1 MADLAVLGLEIRSDS
16 VPVAGKRLD
25 DFERQAVRTD
35 RTADRV
41 AKTIGR
47 MAAQFAALAAVTFS
61 FNTMIREARA
71 FDAAL
76 AEVSTLLPVVEGE
89 IDAIAEA
96 SRRMSREFG
105 TTAASQAQAF
115 YQAISAGAG
124 DAAQATE
131 LLEVAN
137 RTAIGGITQVTVAVD
152 ILTTATNA
160 YAASG
165 LTASDAADTLFV
177 GMRAGKTTI
186 DELASTLG
194 RVIPQATAVGL
205 SFDEIVAATAA
216 LTTQGQSTEMA
227 VTGLSGIMT
236 QLLKPSSQA
245 VDLAKELGIEFSAT
259 AAQTMGLAGFMEYLV
274 EATGGSQEAL
284 AMLFGSTEA
293 LRAVFSLAGQ
303 GGEKFNDILADMED
317 RAGAADEAF
326 NRVSQSLDQRLNVA
340 LSTIADVALGMGM
353 TLLEY
358 VVPGLEAAANAAQF
372 LADNSGTVGEI
383 AIIAGAGLGTYAV
396 AATGAAVATGT
407 FTAAIGLLGTTIA
420 VLTGPAGALALAAAG
435 IAFMVIKMGDVKS
448 PAEEAADAI
457 DEVDKA
463 LNDVKDSEPAH
474 TMALMK
480 TIQAHLDAANAA
492 LANAMAE
499 REYLS
504 ARRDTLHFLGEDLPG
519 GGGGQDIYDRTVQNN
534 ASEIERLMT
543 LIGDLEARRR
553 ALGET
558 LMDPVGGAITDEDWS
573 EFNNPPKLP
582 GKTPL
587 KLGGGSAPQLNAYQE
602 ATQAVLDNIAAL
614 ERQQQAFGLS
624 ETAADRFNTAMD
636 LLGAA
641 QEAGIPITDELIG
654 EINELADAHAVAGE
668 AARKMA
674 DEERKANEQLEF
686 NRNTFNGFFQ
696 DMKNG
701 LIEGK
706 SFWQALGDAGANAL
720 DKITSR
726 LLEMATD
733 GLFDMLMGAF
743 GGAFGGSL
751 GGSFVPS
758 GYVSGGYY
766 PGLAGGGV
774 GASGSFV
781 PHALGDIYNS
791 PGLSAYSGQVVSSPT
806 FFPFANGIGL
816 MGEAGP
822 EAIMPLRRGPDGR
835 LGVAANGNGAGSG
848 SVLTVRFVDDS
859 GKEVAQAKVQDGSA
873 QSLDVTLDQIVA
885 RKIAS
890 PGSETSR
897 ALQQRYGLNG
907 RLASR

>member
-303 GGEKFNDILADMED
+303 GGEKFNDILGDMEE

-326 NRVSQSLDQRLNVA
+326 NRVSESLDQRLNVVMA
-340 LSTIADVALGMGM
+340 RFGDHALGAGQV
-353 TLLEY
+353 LLS
-358 VVPGLEAAANAAQF
+358 VMVPALELLAGAADILAANMER
-372 LADNSGTVGEI
+372 LVSY
-383 AIIAGAGLGTYAV
+383 LGV
-396 AATGAAVATGT
+396 AAVAGAIAFRGAIAAAAAATWGFVSALVATRAALIRTG
-407 FTAAIGLLGTTIA
+407 L
-420 VLTGPAGALALAAAG
+420 GALVVVLGELVYQLWEAIDRAGGFGSAMQAAG
-435 IAFMVIKMGDVKS
+435 RTANRAIESIKNGATAMDRALRGVAYS
-448 PAEEAADAI
+448 VEAAFRTAWGNILVGFENMMSAI
-457 DEVDKA
+457 TGRAPETYGA
-463 LNDVKDSEPAH
+463 IASPGNLQLSEADR
-474 TMALMK
+474 AR
-480 TIQAHLDAANAA
+480 AS
-492 LANAMAE
+492 AE
-499 REYLS
+499 REFGYS
-504 ARRDTLHFLGEDLPG
+504 AHYWDLAMNGTPEPNVPGSPGQRGGRGGSSSVTPRVPGVGGSLGALG
-519 GGGGQDIYDRTVQNN
+519 GGGG
-534 ASEIERLMT
+534 A
-543 LIGDLEARRR
+543 EA
-553 ALGET
+553 
-558 LMDPVGGAITDEDWS
+558 
-573 EFNNPPKLP
+573 
-582 GKTPL
+582 
-587 KLGGGSAPQLNAYQE
+587 QLNAYEQ
-602 ATQAVLDNIAAL
+602 ATQAVRDNIEAL

-624 ETAADRFNTAMD
+624 ETAAARFNTAMD
-636 LLGAA
+636 LLKGA
-641 QEAGIPITDELIG
+641 QEAGIPVTDELIG
-654 EINELADAHAVAGE
+654 EINALADAYAVA
-668 AARKMA
+668 
-674 DEERKANEQLEF
+674 EERSRMLQQQQELAQSINDTLASGF
-686 NRNTFNGFFQ
+686 SNMFTGIINGS
-696 DMKNG
+696 
-701 LIEGK
+701 K
-706 SFWQALGDAGANAL
+706 SAGDAIRDLISSLGQLLINQAFTAL
-720 DKITSR
+720 FGGGTSGGIGGF
-726 LLEMATD
+726 LS
-733 GLFDMLMGAF
+733 GLFVPNAF
-743 GGAFGGSL
+743 GN
-751 GGSFVPS
+751 V
-758 GYVSGGYY
+758 
-766 PGLAGGGV
+766 
-774 GASGSFV
+774 
-781 PHALGDIYNS
+781 YNS